1 MNDTTQNLINKMCN
15 KEEDNAY
22 FFADKLATL
31 NSPDSISPL
40 IELLGNEDPE
50 IVYLAAR
57 SLGKMEDNMAAL
69 EPLLEQIH
77 NPKNKNTNG
86 ALVQTLDGYD
96 LSDYFVDLFRIYLF
110 GNFKSSALAKEML
123 DTLEFNMTPRV
134 LKKLNK
140 HWKHFQNNTDQTSEE
155 YQLKQTETDEMFDE
169 ISEILS
175 TD

>member
-1 MNDTTQNLINKMCN
+1 MNDTTQNLIEKMCN

-31 NSPDSISPL
+31 NSPDSIPPL
-40 IELLGNEDPE
+40 IELLTHEDHE

-57 SLGKMEDNMAAL
+57 SLGKMQDNQAAL
-69 EPLLEQIH
+69 EPLLERIH

-96 LSDYFVDLFRIYLF
+96 LTDYFVDLFRIYLF

-140 HWKHFQNNTDQTSEE
+140 HWNHYQNNSDQNSEE
-155 YQLKQTETDEMFDE
+155 YHLKKAETEEMFEE
-169 ISEILS
+169 INEILS
-175 TD
+175 AN